1 MTNPGIWHIGRK
13 AIIEY
18 LRPYLD
24 LPSTHEYAW
33 RKILRWR
40 QKYGLPI
47 ESQPNGKPYI
57 DQIVFLEYWSR
68 FQKKRNFKRDNLMTT
83 L

>member
-1 MTNPGIWHIGRK
+1 MRMAMNAAWHVGRK
-13 AIIEY
+13 EIIEY

-24 LPSTHEYAW
+24 LPERQQYAW

-47 ESQPNGKPYI
+47 EPQPNGKPFI
-57 DQIVFLEYWSR
+57 DEVVFRKYWAGFR
-68 FQKKRNFKRDNLMTT
+68 KKRNRRASNN
-83 L
+83 